1 MGGPR
6 CAAAVGDGGTWRGAK
21 AKTQPRHYGEKGNG
35 DEGEPR
41 AAQSDTLRAAA
52 LGLSGGFCPS
62 PKGPRWR
69 VINKGPKRGRKGTGR
84 GGAAERARFGD
95 GEGDGGGKGECGHPE
110 PTAPN
115 GSARSCGTAAWRG
128 EERSGAEGCGAA
140 GLRGRPEDA
149 GSGKRRSPRCR
160 WVPVALGLVVRSISG
175 QTRRGRSDAEP
186 SGPPTVLSGTERARS
201 APGNRVSMGR
211 APPGR
216 TGTGRIP
223 SPTRGRV
230 PRSARTAR
238 SPSGLAALRPRR
250 SPCRDSGAASAMG
263 SAGRRGRRGRS
274 GSGKQSLGVR
284 PRLPPPPRRSPV
296 PAAP

>member
-1 MGGPR
+1 MGGERESVDTPNPPPQTALP
-6 CAAAVGDGGTWRGAK
+6 AAAE
-21 AKTQPRHYGEKGNG
+21 QLH
-35 DEGEPR
+35 
-41 AAQSDTLRAAA
+41 
-52 LGLSGGFCPS
+52 
-62 PKGPRWR
+62 
-69 VINKGPKRGRKGTGR
+69 
-84 GGAAERARFGD
+84 
-95 GEGDGGGKGECGHPE
+95 
-110 PTAPN
+110 
-115 GSARSCGTAAWRG
+115 G
-128 EERSGAEGCGAA
+128 EERSREEQRGAEGCGAA

-186 SGPPTVLSGTERARS
+186 SGPPTVLSGTEGARS

-223 SPTRGRV
+223 APTRGRV

-250 SPCRDSGAASAMG
+250 SPCRDSGAASAIG
-263 SAGRRGRRGRS
+263 SAERRGRRGRS